1 MADKE
6 KENKKKEKDDSSK
19 PAKKGIGIIAW
30 IVMLMVVAVL
40 SSSGFILGRLM
51 AGSAPA
57 PEPAVAEGDV
67 PVEEGQPQ
75 QAQTKKAPEGTWY
88 YNDLQSVIVNPDEP
102 GATRFVRVALIL
114 EISNE
119 LTQEK
124 AKELFLTKSPLLV
137 NWLNL
142 YFKSLSLAE
151 MENDRDIKR
160 ILSQVCDGFNEIL
173 FPEAKP
179 LIKTVLIREFNI
191 Q

>member
-6 KENKKKEKDDSSK
+6 KENKTAEKDGST
-19 PAKKGIGIIAW
+19 PAKKKSGIIVW
-30 IVMLMVVAVL
+30 IVMLMIVGVL
-40 SSSGFILGRLM
+40 SSSGFILGRLL
-51 AGSAPA
+51 AVATPTS
-57 PEPAVAEGDV
+57 EPAAEENAAAAE
-67 PVEEGQPQ
+67 PVLPQKEQSAKSTEGS
-75 QAQTKKAPEGTWY
+75 WY

-114 EISNE
+114 EVSNE

-124 AKELFLTKSPLLV
+124 AKDLFVAKSPLLV

-151 MENDRDIKR
+151 MENDKDIKR

-179 LIKTVLIREFNI
+179 LIKNVLIREFNI

>member
-1 MADKE
+1 MAEKDKE
-6 KENKKKEKDDSSK
+6 AKAAETDDSSK
-19 PAKKGIGIIAW
+19 SAKGKTGILAW
-30 IVMLMVVAVL
+30 IIMLLVIALL
-40 SSSGFILGRLM
+40 SGSGFIVGRLV
-51 AGSAPA
+51 AGDSEGIVPA
-57 PEPAVAEGDV
+57 AADESTPEEPAK
-67 PVEEGQPQ
+67 GQKSDS
-75 QAQTKKAPEGTWY
+75 KKAPAGTWY

-114 EISNE
+114 EVSNE

-124 AKELFLTKSPLLV
+124 AAELFQSKSPLLV

-142 YFKSLSLAE
+142 YFKSLSLSQ

-173 FPEAKP
+173 FPETKP
-179 LIKTVLIREFNI
+179 LIQTVLIREFNI

>member
-1 MADKE
+1 MTDKDNKPAEKADA
-6 KENKKKEKDDSSK
+6 
-19 PAKKGIGIIAW
+19 PAKKKGGIIAW
-30 IVMLMVVAVL
+30 IVMLVVVAVL

-51 AGSAPA
+51 AGSASA
-57 PEPAVAEGDV
+57 PETAGAQADNPADAA
-67 PVEEGQPQ
+67 QPEN
-75 QAQTKKAPEGTWY
+75 AQSQKPSEGTWY

-114 EISNE
+114 EVSNE
-119 LTQEK
+119 LTPEK
-124 AKELFLTKSPLLV
+124 AADLFQSKGPLLV

-142 YFKSLSLAE
+142 YFKSLSLSE
-151 MENDRDIKR
+151 MENDKDIKR

-179 LIKTVLIREFNI
+179 LIKNVLIREFNI

>member
-1 MADKE
+1 MTEKDKE
-6 KENKKKEKDDSSK
+6 AKGTEKDDSSK
-19 PAKKGIGIIAW
+19 SGKTKTGILAW
-30 IVMLMVVAVL
+30 IIMLLVVTLL
-40 SSSGFILGRLM
+40 SGSGFIVGRLI
-51 AGSAPA
+51 AGDSKGIMPSAAEEPMPA
-57 PEPAVAEGDV
+57 EPAKAQKGDS
-67 PVEEGQPQ
+67 
-75 QAQTKKAPEGTWY
+75 KKAPAGTWY

-114 EISNE
+114 EVSNE

-124 AKELFLTKSPLLV
+124 ARELFQAKSPLLV

-142 YFKSLSLAE
+142 YFKSLSLSQ

-173 FPEAKP
+173 FPETKP
-179 LIKTVLIREFNI
+179 LIQNVLIREFNI